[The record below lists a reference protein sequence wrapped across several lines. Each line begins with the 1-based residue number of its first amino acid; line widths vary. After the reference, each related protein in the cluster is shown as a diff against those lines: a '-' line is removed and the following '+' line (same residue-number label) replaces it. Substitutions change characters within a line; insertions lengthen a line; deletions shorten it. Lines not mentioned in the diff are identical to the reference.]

1 MPKRNLDH
9 SCSNWYGKLQ
19 LQTFVSM
26 KQFVSR
32 DSSMNQLLLYTLYAH
47 KHLLQ
52 EGHEMSHVAAE
63 GCSVAVAALCAADVE
78 VKGQED
84 ACVA

>member
-1 MPKRNLDH
+1 
-9 SCSNWYGKLQ
+9 
-19 LQTFVSM
+19 M

-32 DSSMNQLLLYTLYAH
+32 DSSMNQLLLYTLYAQ

-63 GCSVAVAALCAADVE
+63 GCSVAVAALCAADAALVE

>member
-1 MPKRNLDH
+1 MVPADQECGCKRIFVKRRSDE
-9 SCSNWYGKLQ
+9 S
-19 LQTFVSM
+19 TFV
-26 KQFVSR
+26 R
-32 DSSMNQLLLYTLYAH
+32 IYAH

-63 GCSVAVAALCAADVE
+63 GCGVAVAAWCAADAAPVE
-78 VKGQED
+78 VKGKED

>member
-1 MPKRNLDH
+1 MFM
-9 SCSNWYGKLQ
+9 
-19 LQTFVSM
+19 T
-26 KQFVSR
+26 QFVLRGASTCV
-32 DSSMNQLLLYTLYAH
+32 TLYAQ

-63 GCSVAVAALCAADVE
+63 GCGVAVAALCAADAAPVE
-78 VKGQED
+78 VKGEED